1 MSETEDR
8 QGNADTPELSVILV
22 VGGQRERAAAALR
35 SLLEQSAI
43 DRMEILLFDLG
54 PEECSPLPGSD
65 HPLVRMT
72 RGGREYLLAGA
83 RARGIR
89 AARAP
94 VISFVEEHCL
104 VQPGWAEAILQSDW
118 ERWSG
123 IGCDFI
129 PANPNS
135 GSSDK
140 AFRVTYGI
148 YIRPS
153 RARGPT
159 HFVSGQ
165 NSAFKRDV
173 LLRFDDELELMMNA
187 DLVLQKKM
195 RDAGYE
201 LFQEPAAKIAHRSE
215 NTMPSLAV
223 GAFYW
228 SWCFSNVRAQ
238 VFRWSFLHKAFR
250 IAAAPLVPW
259 FRLAK
264 LSLSM
269 ARQGKAAMLQFLLD
283 IPYILA
289 IHHCSVAGQVAGLLN
304 KIEIGAQKFS
314 HFEMN
319 EPRLD
324 RAEFAP

>member
-1 MSETEDR
+1 MSEPEHRPET
-8 QGNADTPELSVILV
+8 ADTPALSVILV

-54 PEECSPLPGSD
+54 PDECPSLPNSD
-65 HPLVRMT
+65 HCRVRMT
-72 RGGREYLLAGA
+72 SAGRRYLLAGA

-89 AARAP
+89 MARAP
-94 VISFVEEHCL
+94 VIAFVEEHCL
-104 VQPGWAEAILQSDW
+104 VQPGWAEAIIQVDW
-118 ERWSG
+118 QRWAG
-123 IGCDFI
+123 VGCDFFS
-129 PANPNS
+129 ANPNS

-140 AFRVTYGI
+140 AFRMTYGI

-153 RARGPT
+153 PARGPT

-165 NSAFKRDV
+165 NSAFRRDV
-173 LLRFDDELELMMNA
+173 LLHYDDQLELMMNA

-195 RDAGYE
+195 REAGYE
-201 LFQEPAAKIAHRSE
+201 LFQEPDARMAHRNE
-215 NTMPSLAV
+215 NTMPRLAV

-228 SWCFSNVRAQ
+228 NWCFSNVRAQ
-238 VFRWSFLHKAFR
+238 VFEWSLAHKAFR
-250 IAAAPLVPW
+250 IAVSPLIPW

-264 LSLSM
+264 LALSM
-269 ARQGKAAMLQFLLD
+269 LRQEKAVMLQFVLD
-283 IPYILA
+283 LPFIIV
-289 IHHCSVAGQVAGLLN
+289 IHHSSIAGQVAGLLN
-304 KIEIGAQKFS
+304 KIDTGAQNFS

-324 RAEFAP
+324 RAELRQ

>member
-8 QGNADTPELSVILV
+8 RENADGPDLSVILV

-35 SLLEQSAI
+35 SLVEQSAI
-43 DRMEILLFDLG
+43 DQMEILLFDLG
-54 PEECSPLPGSD
+54 PDECPSLPNSD
-65 HPLVRMT
+65 HFRVRMT
-72 RGGREYLLAGA
+72 SVGRRYLLAGA

-89 AARAP
+89 MARAP
-94 VISFVEEHCL
+94 VIAFVEEHCL
-104 VQPGWAEAILQSDW
+104 VEPGWAEAIIHADW
-118 ERWSG
+118 NRWAG
-123 IGCDFI
+123 IGCHFL

-140 AFRVTYGI
+140 AFRMTYGI

-153 RARGPT
+153 PARGPT
-159 HFVSGQ
+159 NFISGQ

-173 LLRFDDELELMMNA
+173 LLRYDDQLELMMNA

-201 LFQEPAAKIAHRSE
+201 LFQEPAARIAHRNE

-228 SWCFSNVRAQ
+228 NWCFSNVRAQ
-238 VFRWSFLHKAFR
+238 VFEWSLPHKAFR
-250 IAAAPLVPW
+250 VAVAPLIPW

-264 LSLSM
+264 LCLSM
-269 ARQGKAAMLQFLLD
+269 PRQGKEAMLQFVLD
-283 IPYILA
+283 IPYIIA

-304 KIEIGAQKFS
+304 KLDIGAREFS

-324 RAEFAP
+324 RTELMQ